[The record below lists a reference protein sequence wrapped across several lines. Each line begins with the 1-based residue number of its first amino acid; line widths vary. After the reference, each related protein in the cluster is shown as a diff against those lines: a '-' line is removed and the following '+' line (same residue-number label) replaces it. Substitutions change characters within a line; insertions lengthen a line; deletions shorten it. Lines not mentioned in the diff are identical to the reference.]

1 MFSDEK
7 ISASAEN
14 TLPVDGAP
22 AKRRARTKKP
32 PAKSAGIESDHR
44 SEAPKKQAQSKRGP
58 GRPKGSKN
66 KFTLE
71 REKIQKALDKQK
83 LGPTKIKGPMRD
95 PKDILIEAANF
106 WWTRAEFLSD
116 HARTLADIEADAAQ
130 IDATMAEADRY
141 LTMACKAA
149 EQASPY
155 FHPRV
160 SGGLADSDVV
170 AYVARLPAP
179 ADDSDQWARES
190 NPNPS
195 GHKRTQ

>member
-1 MFSDEK
+1 MFTDEK
-7 ISASAEN
+7 QSALAES
-14 TLPVDGAP
+14 TLPVDDTP
-22 AKRRARTKKP
+22 AKKRARPKKTEKTAQ
-32 PAKSAGIESDHR
+32 PAKE
-44 SEAPKKQAQSKRGP
+44 QAQKRGR

-66 KFTLE
+66 KFTIE

-83 LGPTKIKGPMRD
+83 LGPTKIKGPMKD

-106 WWTRAEFLSD
+106 WWARAEFLSD
-116 HARTLADIEADAAQ
+116 HARTLADIEADAVQ

-160 SGGLADSDVV
+160 STGLADSDVV
-170 AYVARLPAP
+170 AYVARLPSP
-179 ADDSDQWARES
+179 AEDSQQWARES

-195 GHKRTQ
+195 GWKKPQ